1 MFVGVSLMH
10 VVLFFGMFI
19 QSDKVKIINEGAWI
33 IKLIIACIFAL
44 ILRMTV
50 DTRFFDLVSYA
61 SVWLANWVYVF

>member
-33 IKLIIACIFAL
+33 IKLIVACVFAL

>member
-33 IKLIIACIFAL
+33 IKLIIACVFAL